1 MIITL
6 PLSVEQINSIA
17 VCGGVGRSGWQ
28 YLNGVGIKA
37 NGLSAFHLWHSFG
50 VGTNIPITWISVGY

>member
-17 VCGGVGRSGWQ
+17 VCGGIGKSGWE
-28 YLNGVGIKA
+28 YLNGVGFRA
-37 NGLSAFHLWHSFG
+37 NGLSSFDLYHSFG
-50 VGTNIPITWISVGY
+50 SGSNCPITWISVGY